1 MHKTGDRLIF
11 SRLPNEVAK
20 VVERSTT
27 TTTTANR
34 IEQISPS
41 LDLKSQ
47 PFLVVVVSSVSFFI
61 VIIIG

>member
-20 VVERSTT
+20 VVERSTI
-27 TTTTANR
+27 TTTANR

-47 PFLVVVVSSVSFFI
+47 PSVVVVVSSVSFFI